1 MYETKIDET
10 KERDKKKKKKN
21 TIAKNFNTTLSK
33 IVE

>member
-10 KERDKKKKKKN
+10 KERDKKTN
-21 TIAKNFNTTLSK
+21 LAKNVNTTLSK

>member
-1 MYETKIDET
+1 MKQKLTKLKKET
-10 KERDKKKKKKN
+10 KKKKT

>member
-10 KERDKKKKKKN
+10 KERDKKKKT

>member
-10 KERDKKKKKKN
+10 KERDKKKKN
-21 TIAKNFNTTLSK
+21 TIAKNLNTTLSK